1 MNYSA
6 QWISYRST
14 NAFSALA
21 TDYIHQNDFLA
32 TFQQHPPALQGIAA
46 AIKERS
52 LQPGNRKLL
61 VEVLQK
67 QYGNISSSEK
77 VMTNISK
84 LQDAS
89 TFTICTA
96 HQPNLFTGYLYFI
109 YKILHAI
116 KVADELKTAFPEY
129 EFVPVYYMGSED
141 NDLEELNRIYLGG
154 ERLVWQTDQRGA
166 VGRMRPSGLEA
177 IVKQIK
183 GQLVIDKHGP
193 ELISLLE
200 KSYLDA
206 PTIQEGT
213 LRFVDSLFNSFGL
226 VVLIADTPLL
236 KQEMLAVFEDDLFRH
251 TPSDIVTSTTAALS
265 DRYHIQ
271 VNPREINLFYMKDD
285 IRERIIAENEIFRV
299 NNTDITFSKEE
310 MNAEL
315 NSFPERFSPNVV
327 LRGLFQET
335 ILPNIAFIGGGSE
348 VGYWL
353 ELKDMFRHYNIPYPV
368 LLLRNSFLIVEE
380 KAAKLMQKLDITVE
394 QLFGG
399 ESVVLNELVKKN
411 SSLQLTLEAE
421 KEQLAV
427 FYDHLKTI
435 AAPIDPTLSIHVSA
449 LEKKAANSIEQL
461 EKKMIRAE
469 KRKHTEKIQQFL
481 KLKSILF
488 PNEKLQER
496 IENILPYYARYGK
509 EFIHLLYENS
519 LTFEQQFTVLVEE

>member
-21 TDYIHQNDFLA
+21 TDYIGQNDFLA
-32 TFQQHPPALQGIAA
+32 SFQQHPPALEGIAA

-52 LQPGNRKLL
+52 LRPGNRKLL
-61 VEVLQK
+61 VEALQQ
-67 QYGNISSSEK
+67 QYRNIGSSEK

-84 LQDAS
+84 LNASS

-116 KVADELKTAFPEY
+116 KLADELKAAFPEY

-141 NDLEELNRIYLGG
+141 NDLEELNHICLGG
-154 ERLVWQTDQRGA
+154 ERLVWQTDQSGA
-166 VGRMRPSGLEA
+166 VGRMRPKGLEA
-177 IVKQIK
+177 VIKQIK
-183 GQLVIDKHGP
+183 GQLIIDKHGA

-200 KSYLDA
+200 RSYLEA
-206 PTIQEGT
+206 ANIQEGT
-213 LRFVDSLFNSFGL
+213 FRFTDSLFNSFGL

-236 KQEMLAVFEDDLFRH
+236 KKEMTAVFEDDLFRH
-251 TPSDIVTSTTAALS
+251 TPSAIVNNTTAALS

-271 VNPREINLFYMKDD
+271 VNPREINLFYLKDGM
-285 IRERIIAENEIFRV
+285 RERIIADNEIFRV
-299 NNTDITFSKEE
+299 NNTDITFFREE
-310 MNAEL
+310 IAAEL
-315 NSFPERFSPNVV
+315 NDFPERFSPNVV

-348 VGYWL
+348 IGYWL

-380 KAAKLMQKLDITVE
+380 KAAMLMKKLNLTAD
-394 QLFGG
+394 QLFAG
-399 ESVVLNELVKKN
+399 ESEVLNELVRKN

-421 KEQLAV
+421 KEQLSAL
-427 FYDHLKTI
+427 YDHLKTI
-435 AAPIDPTLSIHVSA
+435 TTPIDPTLSIHVSA
-449 LEKKAANSIEQL
+449 LQKKAENSLGQL

-469 KRKHTEKIQQFL
+469 KRKHTEKTQQFL

-488 PNEKLQER
+488 PDGKLQER
-496 IENILPYYARYGK
+496 VENILPYYARYGK
-509 EFIHLLYENS
+509 DFIYLLYKNS
-519 LTFEQQFTVLVEE
+519 LTFQQQFTVLMEQ